1 MDAAANAV
9 TSLASAQ
16 GLPKYAVGNYLVIF
30 HIVEEESVVRVIHMF
45 HALQNYIELQK
56 SEI

>member
-16 GLPKYAVGNYLVIF
+16 GLPKYAVGNYLVIYR
-30 HIVEEESVVRVIHMF
+30 IVEEESEVRVVHIF
-45 HALQNYIELQK
+45 HAMQNYIEIQK